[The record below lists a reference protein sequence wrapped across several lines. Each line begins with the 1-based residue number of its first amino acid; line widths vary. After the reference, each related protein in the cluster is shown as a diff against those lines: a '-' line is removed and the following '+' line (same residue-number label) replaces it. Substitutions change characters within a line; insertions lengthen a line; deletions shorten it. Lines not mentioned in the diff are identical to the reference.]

1 METLATSKSHL
12 DVDNFAKVTLD
23 FEKLDLS
30 EAETNQSSMGK
41 TPSKIVASTPK
52 IGSSANERSPVSQTR
67 DTSWPLI
74 VITVGKETKIVLA
87 KSEDVTEEEKDAA
100 DVVSGKGKKSC

>member
-1 METLATSKSHL
+1 METPAATKCHS

-30 EAETNQSSMGK
+30 EADTNQSSKEK

-74 VITVGKETKIVLA
+74 VITVGKETKIVVV
-87 KSEDVTEEEKDAA
+87 KSEDVMEEEKDAA
-100 DVVSGKGKKSC
+100 DVVSEKG